1 VAAPRRFALTTPQGH
16 AANAL
21 AAAVA
26 LAALGGCR
34 DIDRFNTE
42 RPAAY
47 CGSLVGATAFHSGF
61 IQNGAPPSLEL
72 KLELDTSSLSDR
84 PGTLS
89 ANDADGGFCKPSPL
103 FADAPLRAIPE
114 VLHDAL
120 STADLG
126 QGHEHDFFA
135 WVDST
140 CQGTMLAV
148 VSLLTNGA
156 VEVRLLKP
164 GPDVSPMADPSQ
176 RSGFALF
183 YLQRSETGCSF

>member
-1 VAAPRRFALTTPQGH
+1 VAAARRISVVLIG
-16 AANAL
+16 
-21 AAAVA
+21 
-26 LAALGGCR
+26 LAALTGCR
-34 DIDRFNTE
+34 NLERFDTAK
-42 RPAAY
+42 PAAY
-47 CGSLVGATAFHSGF
+47 CGSLVGTTVFHAGF
-61 IQNGAPPSLEL
+61 IGNGAPPDLQL
-72 KLELDTSSLSDR
+72 RLELDTSSLADR

-89 ANDADGGFCKPSPL
+89 SNDADAGFCKPAPL
-103 FADAPLRAIPE
+103 FTEAPLRAIPE

-120 STADLG
+120 SQVDLG

-164 GPDVSPMADPSQ
+164 GPDVSPMADPEQ